1 MTRHTY
7 GNDLTT
13 RGEINSHITDI
24 MNEINSETY
33 HDVGLINSFQDNNDL
48 IVEFFRTHTRFSA
61 QFTGKINIID
71 NTIWIPVDRK
81 GDVLSEI
88 QINSPLLDLN
98 KKYKCYVRLFAFNK
112 HRSPVGL
119 YNLYECTRIPSEF
132 GLSFTIDYPLI
143 CTLFNS
149 IHIAI
154 VSDTDLSE
162 DINTFYTCLCK
173 YKFIETDF
181 RSIIGKNYGF
191 VAMGSFCDFSENEI
205 FSNKP
210 LVDEL
215 EQRMK
220 AVRLMFKNVDD
231 DQGDDQGEGHDDIDN
246 GVTQPCFNGEGT
258 SYCITGSP
266 R

>member
-48 IVEFFRTHTRFSA
+48 IVEFFRTHTRFST

-98 KKYKCYVRLFAFNK
+98 KKYKCYVRMFAFNK
-112 HRSPVGL
+112 YRSPVGL

-143 CTLFNS
+143 CTPFNS

-220 AVRLMFKNVDD
+220 AMRLMFENAGLENDA
-231 DQGDDQGEGHDDIDN
+231 GEVHEDNNIDEDT
-246 GVTQPCFNGEGT
+246 TQTHLNEEGL